1 MFSFGND
8 YVYLWLF
15 LSSCVS
21 LSFYFLGPPGEPG
34 PSGSAI
40 FSKGDPGP
48 IGFPG
53 LPGIKGE
60 RGLPGPLGAQT
71 CIGHTGPKGT

>member
-1 MFSFGND
+1 MFPCGND
-8 YVYLWLF
+8 VFCGF

-21 LSFYFLGPPGEPG
+21 PSFYFLGPPGEPG
-34 PSGSAI
+34 PSGSANL
-40 FSKGDPGP
+40 SKGDPGP

-60 RGLPGPLGAQT
+60 KGLPGPPGAQT